1 MYTALTRYLK
11 QFDQLSDDDIN
22 LIIADFQ
29 KTVLKPG
36 EKLTLAGTVVNQLFF
51 IDKGI
56 LKITLPREEERD
68 LAYYFLTSN
77 RFTTFLYSVY
87 GNVPAQQG
95 LEAAC
100 DCEILSL
107 DKEKLYFLFEKIPHF
122 RTLLDNISHTAMV
135 EMINTKNT
143 YLAHDALKS
152 YQLFLKNEP
161 QVALT
166 VPLVDIASY
175 LGITPQSLSRVRRQS
190 M

>member
-1 MYTALTRYLK
+1 MYTDLIRYLK
-11 QFDQLSDDDIN
+11 QFDQLSDDDVNTIS
-22 LIIADFQ
+22 ADFQ
-29 KTVLKPG
+29 KSELKIG
-36 EKLTLAGTVVNQLFF
+36 EKLTKAGTVVSQLFF
-51 IDKGI
+51 ISKGI
-56 LKITLPREEERD
+56 LKITLPREEDRD
-68 LAYYFLTSN
+68 LVYYFLTSN
-77 RFTTFLYSVY
+77 RLTTFLYSVY

-107 DKEKLYFLFEKIPHF
+107 DKEKLYDIFDKIPHF
-122 RTLLDNISHTAMV
+122 RTLLDHISHTSIV

-143 YLAHDALKS
+143 YLSHDALKS

-161 QVALT
+161 QVALN
-166 VPLVDIASY
+166 VALVDIASY